1 MVKLI
6 PTRPLRHVW
15 PKIALENHTHAPA
28 VHEKSHIYIKVEKI
42 DNYNNV
48 SKNFLHNWSNPLEQN
63 YFALIALRY
72 IPHIVLTL
80 VTTTKFLIFRYIV
93 LIWNGVVT
101 IYPTINSALE
111 EGII

>member
-1 MVKLI
+1 MAKLI

-15 PKIALENHTHAPA
+15 PKIVMENHTHTPA
-28 VHEKSHIYIKVEKI
+28 VNGKSHTYIKVEKI

-48 SKNFLHNWSNPLEQN
+48 SKNFLHKWSNPSEQN

-93 LIWNGVVT
+93 LIWDGVVT